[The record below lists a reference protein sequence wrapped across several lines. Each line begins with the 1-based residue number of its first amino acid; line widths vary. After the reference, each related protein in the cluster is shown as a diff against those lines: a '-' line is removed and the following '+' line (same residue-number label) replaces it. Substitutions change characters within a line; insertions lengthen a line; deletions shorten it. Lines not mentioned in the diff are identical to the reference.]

1 MDYFERI
8 DTLRE
13 DIINAIR
20 TEMQKHDTDSVGIPD
35 FEEIGEGAYVIWY
48 DKNGEA
54 CECEVHKVTITH
66 PKGLKFYAHD
76 RYADY
81 DCTLYTEYDYG
92 ARELQFLATIHDLVY
107 RILNGEI

>member
-1 MDYFERI
+1 MDYFESI

-13 DIINAIR
+13 DIIKAIR
-20 TEMQKHDTDSVGIPD
+20 TEMQKHDTDSVTIPE

-48 DKNGEA
+48 NKNGEA
-54 CECEVHKVTITH
+54 CECEVRKVDLSC
-66 PKGLKFYAHD
+66 KGLRLYAYD